1 MWVSTAVIP
10 TYSGVLM
17 TCLACQSVE
26 QLDLTAE
33 MLVHFPGLK
42 NVDKPAVWLFPRLLV
57 CANCGLSRFT
67 VPETELASI
76 AKNALEKS
84 ADDLALQ

>member
-1 MWVSTAVIP
+1 MS
-10 TYSGVLM
+10 
-17 TCLACQSVE
+17 CQLCGSSKE
-26 QLDLTAE
+26 AELTAE

-57 CANCGLSRFT
+57 CPNCGLSRFT

-76 AKNALEKS
+76 AKKALEKS

>member
-1 MWVSTAVIP
+1 V
-10 TYSGVLM
+10 
-17 TCLACQSVE
+17 TCLSCQSVE
-26 QLDLTAE
+26 QLELIAE
-33 MLVHFPGLK
+33 MLIHFPGLK

-57 CANCGLSRFT
+57 CPNCGFSRFT

-84 ADDLALQ
+84 ADDLALH